1 MRGPARSPR
10 WLRCAL
16 MTPQAGGSETA
27 RFTRR
32 TALGLGLG
40 AAGVVVTAG
49 CTLNNPL
56 HEERTPAAEAV
67 RDLSPDVAVAVEAVT
82 LIRGAQTAV
91 TSTGERHPA
100 LASRLAG
107 LLATHRAHLDA
118 VVHAVPHGVDTSAT
132 GAAYAVPARPAVA
145 LTRLTAAEQSLHDG
159 LVGLALRARSGPFAR
174 LLGSM
179 AAAVS
184 QQLWGLAR

>member
-1 MRGPARSPR
+1 
-10 WLRCAL
+10 
-16 MTPQAGGSETA
+16 MTPQASGGATA
-27 RFTRR
+27 RFSRR

-40 AAGVVVTAG
+40 AAGAVVTAG
-49 CTLNNPL
+49 CALNNPL

-82 LIRGAQTAV
+82 LLRGAETAV

-100 LASRLAG
+100 LAPRLAG
-107 LLATHRAHLDA
+107 LLAAHRAHLAALVD
-118 VVHAVPHGVDTSAT
+118 AVPHGVDTSTT
-132 GAAYAVPARPAVA
+132 GAPYAVPPRPAVA
-145 LTRLTAAEQSLHDG
+145 LSRLTATEQAVHDG

-184 QQLWGLAR
+184 QQLHGLAT